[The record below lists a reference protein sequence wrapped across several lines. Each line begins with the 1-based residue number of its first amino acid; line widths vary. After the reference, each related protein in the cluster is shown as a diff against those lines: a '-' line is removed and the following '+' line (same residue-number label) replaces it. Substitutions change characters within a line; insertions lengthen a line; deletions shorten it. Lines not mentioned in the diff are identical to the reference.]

1 MGEDYFDSVVH
12 TIVSAVMGVDMPS
25 ANAFPAQRTYTF
37 LNDPEDASKKSNIF
51 LSFSPSDELQ
61 TWQELMEYLRTV
73 AQTPLLLRRLARGRG
88 TSVEIQ
94 AISGPKIV
102 FGYSPPTTNP
112 DADAAEIAKF
122 IQQNKIPAV
131 LS

>member
-1 MGEDYFDSVVH
+1 
-12 TIVSAVMGVDMPS
+12 MPS
-25 ANAFPAQRTYTF
+25 TNIFYPQRTYTF
-37 LNDPEDASKKSNIF
+37 LNDPEDMGKKSRVF

-73 AQTPLLLRRLARGRG
+73 APTPLLLRRLARGRG

-94 AISGPKIV
+94 TISGPKIV

-122 IQQNKIPAV
+122 IQLNKIPAI